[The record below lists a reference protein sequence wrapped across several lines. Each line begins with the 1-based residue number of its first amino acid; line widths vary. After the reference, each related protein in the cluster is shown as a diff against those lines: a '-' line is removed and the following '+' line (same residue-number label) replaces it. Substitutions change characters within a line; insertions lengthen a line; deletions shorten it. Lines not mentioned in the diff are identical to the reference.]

1 MVGHVQGHLK
11 AVDDYEEEP
20 ETEEKCEECQ
30 RKVSECTCDDM
41 EYVDAAEYINT
52 LEFKLRLVRAQR
64 NLYRDLLDSM
74 TDDD

>member
-1 MVGHVQGHLK
+1 MK

-30 RKVSECTCDDM
+30 RKVSECVCED
-41 EYVDAAEYINT
+41 EYIDAGEYINT